1 MISIERMASET
12 QMKQSTC
19 RYFQRDRE
27 LLFKWKSTRRAA
39 MSGGFASAVLIE
51 SASAAIATP
60 WGSWA

>member
-1 MISIERMASET
+1 
-12 QMKQSTC
+12 MKQSTC
-19 RYFQRDRE
+19 RYFQRDSE